1 MISTPR
7 RCSGY
12 SLIELLVVMAI
23 VGVLALVAVTYRM
36 DRMGPAVKGALQ
48 DINGTLSDARTLAR
62 STGLAVTLTPSGA
75 NTTATLTYSTTPL
88 RAYDHGADSSTSDY
102 CLVDMSGTG
111 NPTADALTSL
121 RTAIGAALSG
131 VDVFPTAAWQIN
143 AFNCNPALQFN
154 TNGTANHAAYVAVV
168 GQRNGLMMP
177 DGPIGIILVSATG
190 NMYRY
195 YRASNSSSW
204 TRL

>member
-7 RCSGY
+7 RRSGY

-23 VGVLALVAVTYRM
+23 VGVLALVAVAYRM

-62 STGLAVTLTPSGA
+62 SSGQAVTLTPGGT
-75 NTTATLTYSTTPL
+75 NTTATLTYSTTPP
-88 RAYDHGADSSTSDY
+88 RAYTHAADNSAANY
-102 CLVDMSGTG
+102 CLVDMDGTG

-121 RTAIGAALSG
+121 KTAIGAALGG
-131 VDVFPTAAWQIN
+131 VDVFPTAAWQVN
-143 AFNCNPALQFN
+143 AFHCTPALQFN
-154 TNGTANHAAYVAVV
+154 TNGSANRAAYVAVI

-177 DGPIGIILVSATG
+177 DGPIGILLVSATG

-195 YRASNSSSW
+195 YRASSTSSW